1 MVTAPLADS
10 VLRGRIGAYARWAR
24 TEDRAA
30 ATEPARSA
38 FMRRFEEQVDP
49 QRLLSHEERSARA
62 HFAMRAYMADL
73 TRRRVLSRRS
83 KRGARSR

>member
-1 MVTAPLADS
+1 MTAPLPDT

-24 TEDRAA
+24 TEDRVA

-49 QRLLSHEERSARA
+49 EGLLSEEERLSRA
-62 HFAMRAYMADL
+62 HFAMRAHMADL
-73 TRRRVLSRRS
+73 TRRRVLSRRR
-83 KRGARSR
+83 KRGATSP

>member
-1 MVTAPLADS
+1 MTRPLADS

-24 TEDRAA
+24 TEDRVA

-38 FMRRFEEQVDP
+38 FMKRFEEEVDP
-49 QRLLSHEERSARA
+49 QGLLSEEERSSRA

-73 TRRRVLSRRS
+73 TRRRLLSRRR
-83 KRGARSR
+83 KRAAARP